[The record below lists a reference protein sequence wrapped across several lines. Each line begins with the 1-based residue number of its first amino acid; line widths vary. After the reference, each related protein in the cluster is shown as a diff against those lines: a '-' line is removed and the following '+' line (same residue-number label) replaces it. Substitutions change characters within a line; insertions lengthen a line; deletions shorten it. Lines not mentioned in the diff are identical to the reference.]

1 MSDNLP
7 GSADRDQRLEEVL
20 LAYLE
25 AAQAGW
31 APERRQLLAA
41 YPDLRSELEEF
52 FASHDAV
59 ERRAAPLRAAK
70 EVGPGGGGSSTGLL
84 VRPGDAS
91 PGAEAALGQL
101 GDFRL
106 LREIGRG
113 GMGTVYEAL
122 QISLDRRVAL
132 KVLPFAAALD
142 ARQLQRFKK
151 EAQAAAH
158 LHHTNIVPVYAVG
171 AERGVHFYAMQL
183 IEGQNLAAL
192 IQELRGQAAP
202 SPSRGSPSSSGAGP
216 AGPQRDPIAAGA
228 VSAVTRPVLWD
239 QLTTQRSGGQPEF
252 FRTVV
257 RLVMQAA
264 EALDYAHG
272 MSVVHRDIKPANLLV
287 DERGNLW
294 ITDFGLAQFHADV
307 GLTGTGDLL
316 GTLRY
321 MSPEQAAGRRTMID
335 QRTDIYSLGATL
347 YELLARRPLHDGTDR
362 ATLLHQILHDEP
374 RPPRSVDRSIPVEL
388 ETIILKA
395 VAKEPEERYA
405 TAGELAADL
414 RRFLEDRPVLARRP
428 SFREQAWKWA
438 RRHRSLVTSLVGALL
453 VSVAVLAAATVL
465 VAGAYERERR
475 KAFEAAEQRARAD
488 EERTRAEEERQRAEK
503 NFTQAWEAV
512 DRFAQIAAEEL
523 AGDPG
528 MDALRRRL
536 LEVALAYYRDF
547 TEHRRS
553 DDPSAREKLEIS
565 RAKVEA
571 IIGELTTLM
580 GAGRYSLLHHEEVQD
595 ELGLA
600 RDQRE
605 ALARIRERWHKL
617 FREADPEKKEQRRL
631 ALAQSQEQEV
641 GKLLTSR
648 QLRRFHQIAL
658 QDLGPNAFSDPDV
671 VEVLQLTLE
680 QRKQIRTCQEQARC
694 PPGPPDAR
702 RREQLEDVKRRAR
715 EKIVSLLTPDQK
727 RQWQELVGK
736 PFAFKPPPGRP
747 PGERRGE
754 PKKDAIPPEIE
765 S

>member
-1 MSDNLP
+1 MSEEL
-7 GSADRDQRLEEVL
+7 ADSSNRDARLEEVL

-31 APERRQLLAA
+31 APDRRQVLAA
-41 YPDLRSELEEF
+41 YPDLRADLEEF
-52 FASHDAV
+52 FAANDAV
-59 ERRAAPLRAAK
+59 ERRAAPLRAVKAAFSGGSATGPGS
-70 EVGPGGGGSSTGLL
+70 VLGPGGAAAG
-84 VRPGDAS
+84 PE
-91 PGAEAALGQL
+91 PALGQL

-113 GMGTVYEAL
+113 GMGTVYEAV

-132 KVLPFAAALD
+132 KVLPFAASLD
-142 ARQLQRFKK
+142 AKQLQRFKK

-158 LHHTNIVPVYAVG
+158 LHHTNIVPVHAVG

-192 IQELRGQAAP
+192 IEELRGQTTS
-202 SPSRGSPSSSGAGP
+202 SPSRGSRSPSAVVLTSPDLPP
-216 AGPQRDPIAAGA
+216 APPGA
-228 VSAVTRPVLWD
+228 VTPTTRPVLWD
-239 QLTTQRSGGQPEF
+239 QLTTQRTGGHPEF
-252 FRTVV
+252 FRAVV
-257 RLVMQAA
+257 RLVVQAA

-272 MSVVHRDIKPANLLV
+272 MGVVHRDIKPANLLV

-321 MSPEQAAGRRTMID
+321 MSPEQVAGRRTAVD
-335 QRTDIYSLGATL
+335 HRTDVYSLGATL
-347 YELLARRPLHDGTDR
+347 YEVLARRPLHDGADR
-362 ATLLHQILHDEP
+362 ATLLHQILNDEP
-374 RPPRSVDRSIPVEL
+374 QPPRSVDRSIPVEL

-405 TAGELAADL
+405 TAGELVADL

-438 RRHRSLVTSLVGALL
+438 RRHRSLVTSLVVALL
-453 VSVAVLAAATVL
+453 LSVAVLATATVL
-465 VAGAYERERR
+465 IAGAYERERR
-475 KAFEAAEQRARAD
+475 KAAEANEQRARAD
-488 EERTRAEEERQRAEK
+488 EERARAEK

-528 MDALRRRL
+528 LDAQRRRL

-547 TEHRRS
+547 TEHPGS
-553 DDPSAREKLEIS
+553 EDPSARERLEIS
-565 RAKVEA
+565 RAKVQA
-571 IIGELTTLM
+571 IIGELTTLV
-580 GAGRYSLLHHEEVQD
+580 GAGRYGLLHRGEVQD
-595 ELGLA
+595 ELGLS
-600 RDQRE
+600 RGQRE
-605 ALARIRERWHKL
+605 ALGQIHESWHTL
-617 FREADPEKKEQRRL
+617 FRESDPEKREQLRL
-631 ALAQSQEQEV
+631 ALAQNQEQQV
-641 GKLLTSR
+641 GKLLTSS
-648 QLRRFHQIAL
+648 QLRRFHQLAL

-680 QRKQIRTCQEQARC
+680 QRKQIRTFQEQTRF

-702 RREQLEDVKRRAR
+702 RREQLEDAKRRSR
-715 EKIVSLLTPDQK
+715 EKIVGLLTADQK
-727 RQWQELVGK
+727 RKWQELVGK
-736 PFAFKPPPGRP
+736 PFTFKPPAFRP
-747 PGERRGE
+747 AGERRGE
-754 PKKDAIPPEIE
+754 PRTEGKPPE
-765 S
+765 

>member
-1 MSDNLP
+1 MSEGLTD
-7 GSADRDQRLEEVL
+7 SSDRDQRLEEVL

-31 APERRQLLAA
+31 APDRRQVLAA
-41 YPDLRSELEEF
+41 YPDLRADLEEF
-52 FASHDAV
+52 FAANDAV
-59 ERRAAPLRAAK
+59 ERRAAPLRAARDIS
-70 EVGPGGGGSSTGLL
+70 GGGGAHGPGPVLG
-84 VRPGDAS
+84 GDA
-91 PGAEAALGQL
+91 GAPEPALGQL

-113 GMGTVYEAL
+113 GMGTVYEAV

-142 ARQLQRFKK
+142 TKQLQRFKK

-171 AERGVHFYAMQL
+171 TERGVHFYAMQL

-192 IQELRGQAAP
+192 IEELRGQTAP
-202 SPSRGSPSSSGAGP
+202 APPRGSHSQWSAGSTGPDFTP
-216 AGPQRDPIAAGA
+216 APGGA
-228 VSAVTRPVLWD
+228 VTTTRPVLWD
-239 QLTTQRSGGQPEF
+239 QLTTQRSGGHPEF
-252 FRTVV
+252 FRAVA

-272 MSVVHRDIKPANLLV
+272 LGVVHRDIKPANLLV

-321 MSPEQAAGRRTMID
+321 MSPEQAAGQRNAVD
-335 QRTDIYSLGATL
+335 HRTDVYSLGATL
-347 YELLARRPLHDGTDR
+347 YELLARRPLHDGANR
-362 ATLLHQILHDEP
+362 ARLLHQILHGEP

-395 VAKEPEERYA
+395 VANEPEDRYA
-405 TAGELAADL
+405 TAGELVADL

-428 SFREQAWKWA
+428 SLREQAWKWA
-438 RRHRSLVTSLVGALL
+438 RRHRSLVASLVVALL
-453 VSVAVLAAATVL
+453 ASVAVLATATIL
-465 VAGAYERERR
+465 IAGAYERERL
-475 KAFEAAEQRARAD
+475 KAVEANEQRARAN
-488 EERTRAEEERQRAEK
+488 EERTRAEEERRRAEK

-547 TEHRRS
+547 TEYRRS
-553 DDPSAREKLEIS
+553 DDPSAQERLEIS

-580 GAGRYSLLHHEEVQD
+580 GSGRYNLLSRQEVQD
-595 ELGLA
+595 ELELS
-600 RDQRE
+600 RDKRE
-605 ALARIRERWHKL
+605 VFDQIHERWRRL
-617 FREADPEKKEQRRL
+617 FREPDPEKREQRRL
-631 ALAQSQEQEV
+631 ALAQHQEQQV
-641 GKLLTSR
+641 GKLLTSV
-648 QLRRFHQIAL
+648 QLRRFHQLAL

-680 QRKQIRTCQEQARC
+680 QRKQIRTFQEPARF
-694 PPGPPDAR
+694 PPGPPDGR
-702 RREQLEDVKRRAR
+702 RWEQLEEAKRRAR
-715 EKIVSLLTPDQK
+715 DKIVGLLTADQK
-727 RQWQELVGK
+727 RQWQELLGK
-736 PFAFKPPPGRP
+736 PFVFRPPPFRPPGP

-754 PKKDAIPPEIE
+754 RRTEGKPPE
-765 S
+765 